1 MSEGNESYLRF
12 SLEESVWFQKGQE
25 VAELISIS
33 LDPNISIHEND
44 QYVTIEGALQLSGEY
59 KRHPAEMENEEG
71 SFSPKFVQQ
80 VEEREEGMCEFVH
93 RFPVDITIPN
103 NRIQSIY
110 DIDVEIESFDY
121 AFPERSC
128 MKLTADLTI
137 SGLYGDQQHV
147 VVENEEEV
155 VLEPLNREAEEEV
168 NIAPLRAEAQAEL
181 ETEDAEPS
189 RVEEPEVSVSANDL
203 YTPFAAE
210 ARKEPDE
217 EETINE
223 NEQASFVN
231 QQWEPEK
238 NVSVEVQEEPQKP
251 VEPAPPEISFSAQR
265 QEEKYE
271 SPDVYESPE
280 ANLEAGA
287 EYEESPDAMESSSSS
302 EPVVKKKKKKS
313 KKDSMSLTEFFARK
327 DEAEDVVRLKVCIVQ
342 SGDTID
348 HIAERY
354 EVPAQQLLK
363 VNQLE
368 LNQDV
373 YEGQV
378 LYIPMAVS
386 QK

>member
-25 VAELISIS
+25 VAELVSVS

-59 KRHPAEMENEEG
+59 KRHPAVEAEVEEG

-80 VEEREEGMCEFVH
+80 VEEREEGICEFVH

-121 AFPERSC
+121 VFPERSC

-137 SGLYGDQQHV
+137 SGLYGEQQHV
-147 VVENEEEV
+147 VVEDEEED
-155 VLEPLNREAEEEV
+155 VLEPVDRAVEHEDEVIREEAHLVEE
-168 NIAPLRAEAQAEL
+168 IEAA
-181 ETEDAEPS
+181 AS
-189 RVEEPEVSVSANDL
+189 ARVEEPEVHASANDL
-203 YTPFAAE
+203 FTPFAAE

-217 EETINE
+217 EEIIINE
-223 NEQASFVN
+223 
-231 QQWEPEK
+231 
-238 NVSVEVQEEPQKP
+238 
-251 VEPAPPEISFSAQR
+251 VEPASSVNHQWKPEKMVSAEEKEEPKEPAEPATPEISFSAQR
-265 QEEKYE
+265 QEANFKNAGIFESPEADLEVDEGNDE
-271 SPDVYESPE
+271 SPDV
-280 ANLEAGA
+280 
-287 EYEESPDAMESSSSS
+287 MESSSSS

-313 KKDSMSLTEFFARK
+313 KKDAMSLTEFFARK
-327 DEAEDVVRLKVCIVQ
+327 DEEEDVVRLKVCIVQ
-342 SGDTID
+342 NGDSID
-348 HIAERY
+348 QIAERY
-354 EVPAQQLLK
+354 EVPAHQLLK